1 MSPLKVELIYLWKG
15 GDKHILNDLPH
26 LVKILI
32 EIVDGFKLQGKSSF
46 RGRPFVYSVKAVTK
60 AFLVMV
66 FLKLNSVRSLA
77 RVLALN
83 PLIAQAC
90 SLKDNP
96 PSYRTLTRRFKTL
109 ESAVIEFAK
118 QVIRVLVKYQVI
130 SLNIVSTDSSL
141 LEAKGRKAHK
151 GRSVKASDPDAR
163 WGWSSTRDWVFG
175 YKIHLTSTVLIKAK
189 KKTLLPLVW
198 QVTPANRHDCNFLLP
213 LMEQLKPLTQAGN
226 KSRSINYSLADKG
239 YDTQK
244 NYQGCRELSF
254 SLITPVRKMKNRFSR
269 LIKLSKIKQKVLRF
283 LKTKKGKKLY
293 YRRADT
299 ERLIGH
305 LKDLF
310 LLNHLPVMKLINV
323 KPYLALVNLA
333 YLLAILYNHLNGR
346 SLRAIKSLTV

>member
-1 MSPLKVELIYLWKG
+1 MSPLKVELIYLGKG

-32 EIVDGFKLQGKSSF
+32 EIVDGFKLQGKSSS

-77 RVLALN
+77 RVLAVN
-83 PLIAQAC
+83 PLIAKAC
-90 SLKDNP
+90 RLKGSP
-96 PSYRTLTRRFKTL
+96 PSYRTLNRRFKTL
-109 ESAVIEFAK
+109 ESTVIKFAK
-118 QVIRVLVKYQVI
+118 QVVQALVKYQVI

-141 LEAKGRKAHK
+141 LEAKGKKAHQGK
-151 GRSVKASDPDAR
+151 SVKASDSDAR

-175 YKIHLTSTVLIKAK
+175 YKIHLTSSVLIKAK

-198 QVTPANRHDCNFLLP
+198 QVTPANRHDCKLLLP
-213 LMEQLKPLTQAGN
+213 LMEQLKPLTQACR
-226 KSRSINYSLADKG
+226 KSLNYSLADKG
-239 YDTQK
+239 YDTQE
-244 NYQGCRELSF
+244 NYQGCQELNF

-269 LIKLSKIKQKVLRF
+269 LIKLSKIKQKVIRF

-293 YRRADT
+293 CRRADT

-310 LLNHLPVMKLINV
+310 LINHLPVMRLINV

-346 SLRAIKSLTV
+346 SLRAIKSLTA